1 MERGEKIMP
10 YKGESSMRRKQF
22 EVRDGKLIEEV
33 LNSAEIGYLAFNG
46 LDGWPRITPLNFV
59 YNGRILWH
67 GAVAGERFDCL
78 QKNPRATFTAVSI
91 YRYIPSH
98 FTSEENATGASMA
111 FKSVQ
116 LRGRCVSVVDPE
128 EKCAILN
135 QLMDKYQPE
144 GRFQRVSP
152 DAPLYKKILQ
162 ATGVYALQ
170 AEEVVGKF
178 KLAQNKNEADRG
190 KIIARLK
197 ESGSAID
204 LLMAAEISKT
214 L

>member
-1 MERGEKIMP
+1 
-10 YKGESSMRRKQF
+10 
-22 EVRDGKLIEEV
+22 
-33 LNSAEIGYLAFNG
+33 
-46 LDGWPRITPLNFV
+46 
-59 YNGRILWH
+59 
-67 GAVAGERFDCL
+67 
-78 QKNPRATFTAVSI
+78 
-91 YRYIPSH
+91 
-98 FTSEENATGASMA
+98 MA

-116 LRGRCVSVVDPE
+116 LRGRCVCLVDPE

-152 DAPLYKKILQ
+152 DTPLYKKILQ

-204 LLMAAEISKT
+204 LLMAAEIAKT